1 MQRTAKVI
9 DSGKFLPLI
18 YFSFLLISI
27 AFLLIFIHFRFYI
40 STFCFYISNFCF
52 YIFTF
57 LNIFPLSVYIFSL
70 SLLYSL
76 FFIYF
81 HFLFYIHF
89 SLFISHLALTGFRSN
104 AMNEVDSSIFSVLM
118 KLLGITNISPSF
130 TRKYFGV
137 TVILSVIFFVCTG
150 AAVAEWLSSWLA
162 EQEDRGSIP
171 GLATWIFSDW
181 LSPASKS
188 RYGWKIAKSTLI
200 LKTTNQP
207 IFVCTYTWDG
217 FVHGEF
223 LNV

>member
-171 GLATWIFSDW
+171 GLAT
-181 LSPASKS
+181 
-188 RYGWKIAKSTLI
+188 
-200 LKTTNQP
+200 
-207 IFVCTYTWDG
+207 
-217 FVHGEF
+217 
-223 LNV
+223 